1 MFAIKHD
8 DAVPTIR
15 TYEQALAH
23 YESIK
28 PIRGK
33 VIRPIGNRR
42 HQHRQ
47 IVRPPGRGMRGIA
60 ARLYA
65 TNVVTWYE
73 DGTLVID
80 HGGYQSATT
89 RQFVE
94 NVLPWSVRSFDNQ
107 LLICI
112 EGKEYCIGT
121 GDTALVIKPDGEVIS
136 EVCVVHMVNR
146 KALNSVRR
154 KHKDLIKYIQ
164 GSLKLI
170 PNHYEIDLHSHH
182 VDDKGRMPIFLKY
195 GLLSNSEES
204 WHKVLKMLLFV
215 SRVWLWRDPLCT
227 NGAHWKADKKV
238 ALRCFDDLLKY
249 AYRHKVFTK
258 VELPPGEYKKDPNAK
273 YFED

>member
-47 IVRPPGRGMRGIA
+47 ILRSQGRGMRGIA

-80 HGGYQSATT
+80 HGGYRSAST

-94 NVLPWSVRSFDNQ
+94 NVLPWPVRSFDNQ

-112 EGKEYCIGT
+112 EGKEYPIGT
-121 GDTALVIKPDGEVIS
+121 EDTALVIKPDGEVIS
-136 EVCVVHMVNR
+136 EVCVVHVVNR
-146 KALNSVRR
+146 RALNSVRR
-154 KHKDLIKYIQ
+154 KHKGLITYIR
-164 GSLKLI
+164 GALKLI
-170 PNHYEIDLHSHH
+170 PDNYEIDMESDR
-182 VDDKGRMPIFLKY
+182 VEDKDRVTIFLKH

-215 SRVWLWRDPLCT
+215 SRVWLWRDLQ
-227 NGAHWKADKKV
+227 GAQAHWKADKKV
-238 ALRCFDDLLKY
+238 ALRSFDDLLKL
-249 AYRHKVFTK
+249 AYRHKVFTT
-258 VELPPGEYKKDPNAK
+258 VLLPPGEYKKDPNAK

>member
-47 IVRPPGRGMRGIA
+47 IVCSQGPGMGCIA
-60 ARLYA
+60 ARLYH

-80 HGGYQSATT
+80 HGGYRSATT

-94 NVLPWSVRSFDNQ
+94 NVLPWPVRSFDKH

-112 EGKEYCIGT
+112 EGKEHRIGT
-121 GDTALVIKPDGEVIS
+121 GDTALFIKRNGEVIS
-136 EVCVVHMVNR
+136 EVCVVHTVNR

-154 KHKDLIKYIQ
+154 KHKGLITYIQ
-164 GSLKLI
+164 GALKLI
-170 PNHYEIDLHSHH
+170 PDHHEIDIKSDRVEEHLNDHTL
-182 VDDKGRMPIFLKY
+182 LKY

-204 WHKVLKMLLFV
+204 WYKLLKMLLWD
-215 SRVWLWRDPLCT
+215 SRSRDWERPGWWV
-227 NGAHWKADKKV
+227 NKKE
-238 ALRCFDDLLKY
+238 ALSLFDDLLKY
-249 AYRHKVFTK
+249 VYRHKVFTT
-258 VELPPGEYKKDPNAK
+258 VELPPGEHKKDPNAS
-273 YFED
+273 YFFEE